1 MTAKLIV
8 VVATIAIL
16 MLLERKLP
24 FFSVHNSWR
33 SRIISNLELGLL
45 NSIAASLFVIMMVA
59 IGNAVALSAPALA
72 LPQPQLLQTIASPA
86 VVTTLSLLI
95 LDLYMYLW
103 HRAMHSF
110 PLAWRFH
117 RVHHT
122 DRSMNVTTAYRFHP
136 IEVLAANLPKL
147 GLIWLLGI
155 SPNMVLTYELIFTV
169 VVGWQHSNVA
179 LPQSIERLL
188 AHLVVTPTYHRI
200 HHSQI
205 VAETQSN
212 YGSVLTCWDR
222 LFGTQTSEVLH
233 AIQLGVSDECRELNV
248 WQLIELP
255 LTTTPH
261 PTTDL

>member
-1 MTAKLIV
+1 MTAKLVV

-16 MLLERKLP
+16 MFLERKLP
-24 FFSVHNSWR
+24 FFLVHNSWR
-33 SRIISNLELGLL
+33 SRIVSNLELGFL
-45 NSIAASLFVIMMVA
+45 NSIAASLFVIGIVA
-59 IGNAVALSAPALA
+59 IGNAVAWFAPAFA
-72 LPQPQLLQTIASPA
+72 LPQPQLLQTIASPP
-86 VVTTLSLLI
+86 VVTTLSFLL

-136 IEVLAANLPKL
+136 IEVLASNLPKL
-147 GLIWLLGI
+147 GVIWLLGI
-155 SPNMVLTYELIFTV
+155 SSNTVLTYELIFTV

-179 LPQSIERLL
+179 LPASVDRLL
-188 AHLVVTPTYHRI
+188 AHLVVTPNYHRL

-212 YGSVLTCWDR
+212 YGSVLTWWDR
-222 LFGTQTSEVLH
+222 IFRTQTSEALH

-255 LTTTPH
+255 LTTPPH
-261 PTTDL
+261 PITDL